1 MSAIITITFNPA
13 LDKSIWIPIL
23 VPYKKIR
30 CSKTVYGP
38 GGGGINVARAI
49 KKLGGDAIAVY
60 LAGGSAGKKIT
71 ALLAKESIQSLVTET
86 EACSREN
93 LIIHDDATGKQYL
106 FDMQA
111 EEINSLELEKCLHQ
125 VKQLPDVKYIVVSG
139 SLPPGVS
146 GDVFTRLALIAK
158 EKNAKLIVDTSGE
171 PLKNA
176 IKAGVYLIKPN
187 LRELGLLVGKEKL
200 TAESAE
206 LAARELIDKSS
217 CEVVVVSM
225 GGMGA
230 LVVTEKSVINI
241 MPPPSNVK
249 STVGAGDSLVA
260 GTVLC
265 LSENKSLAEAV
276 QYGVACGTAAT
287 MEPGTEL
294 CAKEDADQ
302 IYCQCELKQAAS
314 SD

>member
-13 LDKSIWIPIL
+13 LDKSVWIPSL

-30 CSKTVYGP
+30 CSKTAYGP

-49 KKLGGDAIAVY
+49 KKLGGNATAVY
-60 LAGGSAGKKIT
+60 LAGGSAGQKIT
-71 ALLAKESIQSLVTET
+71 ALLAKESIQSMVTQT
-86 EACSREN
+86 EACTREN
-93 LIIHDDATGKQYL
+93 LIIHDDDTGKQYL

-111 EEINSLELEKCLHQ
+111 EQINQGELEEFLQQ
-125 VKQLPDVKYIVVSG
+125 VQQLPDVKYMVVSG
-139 SLPPGVS
+139 SLPPGVP
-146 GDVFTRLALIAK
+146 DDIFIRLASIAK
-158 EKNAKLIVDTSGE
+158 QKSAKLVVDTSGE

-176 IKAGVYLIKPN
+176 IKAGVHLIKPN

-200 TAESAE
+200 TIETAEW
-206 LAARELIDKSS
+206 AARELINKNS
-217 CEVVVVSM
+217 CEVIVVSM

-241 MPPPSNVK
+241 MPPPSDVK

-260 GTVLC
+260 GTVLS

-287 MEPGTEL
+287 MQAGTEL
-294 CAKEDADQ
+294 CAKEEADQ
-302 IYCQCELKQAAS
+302 IYCRCESKNRPGY
-314 SD
+314 D